1 MTAPLLLLAL
11 GVLLLGISVTGLK
24 ATRQHTAGVF
34 GPIPCGLPSPDCQD
48 FCAGEAGHDGWC
60 HDGSIEWR
68 DDVYNID
75 HWASTQER
83 TALAIKQPVTV
94 RARLEAG
101 TVKVARPTTNPVA
114 KWAPIVAVTLGV
126 VIFFISM
133 VTDPPPRDPA
143 PREADCA
150 EQWITAAPGNPL
162 CASSP
167 DRNLTGDQLLQK
179 YCVGT
184 GNKMICN
191 DKTLGVP
198 KEMNR

>member
-1 MTAPLLLLAL
+1 MTVPLLLLAL
-11 GVLLLGISVTGLK
+11 GVLLLGISIAGLRT
-24 ATRQHTAGVF
+24 TRQHGTGVF
-34 GPIPCGLPSPDCQD
+34 GPIPCGLPSPDHQD

-83 TALAIKQPVTV
+83 TALAIQQPVTV

-101 TVKVARPTTNPVA
+101 TVKAIPV
-114 KWAPIVAVTLGV
+114 KSIPVKLPRWALPAAVTVGAVFLFV
-126 VIFFISM
+126 AM
-133 VTDPPPRDPA
+133 DTDPA
-143 PREADCA
+143 PQKADCA
-150 EQWITAAPGNPL
+150 DQWITAAPGNPL